1 MWPML
6 LELLP
11 HFTRLLPMADK
22 YLSTRTASEKAQE
35 AALAALGV
43 AISGRLGELGEVHAG
58 IQRQLL
64 EQGEQLAEAA
74 VEVTRVQAS
83 VEGVEA
89 RVAGLEKTAAA
100 AMRLLV
106 VVLAG
111 LACAIGL
118 LVVVLVRLRGR

>member
-22 YLSTRTASEKAQE
+22 YLSTRSASEKAQE
-35 AALAALGV
+35 AALAALGAEV
-43 AISGRLGELGEVHAG
+43 SGRLGRLGEVHAG
-58 IQRQLL
+58 IQQQLR
-64 EQGEQLAEAA
+64 EQGEQLAETAI
-74 VEVTRVQAS
+74 EVKRAQAS

-106 VVLAG
+106 WVLVGVV
-111 LACAIGL
+111 CAIGL
-118 LVVVLVRLRGR
+118 LVVVLVRLRVR

>member
-58 IQRQLL
+58 IQRQLQ
-64 EQGEQLAEAA
+64 EQGEQL
-74 VEVTRVQAS
+74 
-83 VEGVEA
+83 
-89 RVAGLEKTAAA
+89 AAA